1 LSCVG
6 RKRDNPRKFRS
17 RVSLSK
23 PNLFIGPWLVAIVR
37 ASDFHAQ
44 RDRLR
49 EKVTDD
55 GPAFK
60 LPQGSAGR
68 GLFARAI
75 RHPVHKRLHKRGAD
89 DVDRNRPKGIRALG
103 KSKLAAPNLPRCRRV
118 ALKLGAP
125 QERADN
131 RGEAPL
137 TDLRCAKRP
146 ASCHF

>member
-1 LSCVG
+1 LSCIG
-6 RKRDNPRKFRS
+6 RKRDNPRKLRS

-23 PNLFIGPWLVAIVR
+23 PHLIVGPWLVAIVR
-37 ASDFHAQ
+37 ASDLYAQ
-44 RDRLR
+44 RDRLW
-49 EKVTDD
+49 EKVADD

-60 LPQGSAGR
+60 LSQGSEGC
-68 GLFARAI
+68 GLFTGPI
-75 RHPVHKRLHKRGAD
+75 RHAVHKRLHKRRPND
-89 DVDRNRPKGIRALG
+89 IDRNRPKGIRALG
-103 KSKLAAPNLPRCRRV
+103 KPKLAAPNLPRCRRV